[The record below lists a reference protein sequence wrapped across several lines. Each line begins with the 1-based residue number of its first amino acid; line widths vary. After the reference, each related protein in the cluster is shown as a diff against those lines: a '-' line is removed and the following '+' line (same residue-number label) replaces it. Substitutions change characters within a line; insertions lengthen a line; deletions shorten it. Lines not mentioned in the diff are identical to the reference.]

1 MEKQAEMQTPT
12 SKRKIILLIVPAIAV
27 LAIGVSWCLL
37 QPKSQGNEGVLAPD
51 FSLLNLEGNSF
62 RLSDFR
68 GNVVVLD
75 FMTTWCGGCR
85 DEIPHLR
92 DVWEK
97 EEYKNRIVL
106 VSIDIDSTESAEN
119 LRSFVQDFEYAT
131 WIWARDTANLAQ
143 AYEVVYVP
151 KTIIIDTDGYIR
163 FTHDT
168 LTDASVLI
176 GEIDELLR

>member
-1 MEKQAEMQTPT
+1 MEKQADMQTRT
-12 SKRKIILLIVPAIAV
+12 IRRKILLLIVLAIV
-27 LAIGVSWCLL
+27 VSAIGVGWCLL
-37 QPKSQGNEGVLAPD
+37 QPKNQGNEGVLAPD
-51 FSLLNLEGNSF
+51 FSLVDLEGNSF
-62 RLSDFR
+62 WLSDFR

-85 DEIPHLR
+85 DEMPHLG

-97 EEYKNRIVL
+97 EEFKNRIVL
-106 VSIDIDSTESAEN
+106 VSIDIDPTESAEN
-119 LRSFVQDFEYAT
+119 LKSFVQDFEYAT

-143 AYEVVYVP
+143 AYEVAYVP

-163 FTHDT
+163 FTHGE